1 MNGLDDW
8 ADLAGKFGSSFSI
21 YQKVMHAI
29 QNSGARVY
37 LEGVDVNRL
46 NARYRYPDN
55 PHEVTLRHLL
65 ERVNEYCA
73 QQGEKYKIIADTVP
87 QEDAFNAAIQ
97 MFTRLETPGYRAQ
110 QLYCVEGDIEF
121 VDSLLTVEYRLP
133 IWQRISYADTWKKTK
148 LQNPLEKLP
157 IVWLSLLVKLWFT
170 SVNGSPRK
178 SSGAYAA
185 PGDNVPVSG
194 SSYR

>member
-1 MNGLDDW
+1 MGDPPEFHGHALMNGLDDW

-97 MFTRLETPGYRAQ
+97 MFTRLDTPGYRAQ

-121 VDSLLTVEYRLP
+121 VDSRANRGV
-133 IWQRISYADTWKKTK
+133 QAADMAAYILRRHMEEDKATK
-148 LQNPLEKLP
+148 SSRKATNR
-157 IVWLSLLVKLWFT
+157 LVKSLGKA
-170 SVNGSPRK
+170 VVYQRK
-178 SSGAYAA
+178 WL
-185 PGDNVPVSG
+185 P
-194 SSYR
+194 